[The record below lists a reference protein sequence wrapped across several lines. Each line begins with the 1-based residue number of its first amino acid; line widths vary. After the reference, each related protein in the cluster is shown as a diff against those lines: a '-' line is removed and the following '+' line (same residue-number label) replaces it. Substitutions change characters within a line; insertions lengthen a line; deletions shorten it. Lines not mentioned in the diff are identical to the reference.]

1 MEKIRGDKRTVKAE
15 KRTSER
21 HHHQG
26 TITFS
31 IFNRQKCIDAQ
42 SLDYSKNGL
51 RFKSTCALQPG
62 TTICIRVKSGQGGSR
77 PDRLAKSMPSVG
89 LAEVKWCRQLDG
101 SESPFYEA
109 GVRYYPPDY

>member
-1 MEKIRGDKRTVKAE
+1 MQKIRGDKSTVKAE
-15 KRTSER
+15 KRISER
-21 HHHQG
+21 QPHQG
-26 TITFS
+26 AITFS

-51 RFKSTCALQPG
+51 RFKSACALQPG
-62 TTICIRVKSGQGGSR
+62 TTICIRVKSAQDGSGSGR
-77 PDRLAKSMPSVG
+77 FSKSMPSLG

-101 SESPFYEA
+101 SESPFYEV